1 MISANKFLN
10 ILKQHGYNFFTGV
23 ACSYL
28 TELINL
34 IEADEQITYVAATN
48 EGDAVATAAGAYLAG
63 HKPVVFM
70 QNSVLGNAVN
80 PITSLLKTFDIPLLF
95 LITHRGDPEQAAD
108 QPQHQLMGAIMMQ
121 LLSAMQVH
129 YQPLTAGM
137 DDSTTAATITSAID
151 SVEQQQQSFALI
163 IKKGC
168 FDNKAGTADELDTE
182 PVKHQRHDV
191 LTFIQQQFDPKKS
204 IILATTGY
212 TGRELYALNDSPHQF
227 YMVGSM
233 GCVSSLGLGI
243 ALKQPHKKIIVI
255 DGDGAAM
262 MRMGAMATIGHYHPS
277 NLLHILLD
285 NGSYESTGG
294 QTTVADSINFASI
307 ARGCGYNSVY
317 SAHDY
322 QPAISEWKQGLRFV
336 YIKTVTHKGKLDYP
350 RPTITPPQVAQR
362 IKKLLTAQELHHEI
376 T

>member
-1 MISANKFLN
+1 MIEAHTFLKT
-10 ILKQHGYNFFTGV
+10 LKQHGYNFFTGV

-34 IEADEQITYVAATN
+34 LEADPDITYIAATN
-48 EGDAVATAAGAYLAG
+48 EGDAIATAAGAYLARQ
-63 HKPVVFM
+63 KPVVFM
-70 QNSVLGNAVN
+70 QNSGLGNAVN
-80 PITSLLKTFDIPLLF
+80 PITSLLSTFDIPLLM
-95 LITHRGDPEQAAD
+95 LITHRGDPEQSAD
-108 QPQHQLMGAIMMQ
+108 QPQHQLMGQIMEQ
-121 LLSAMQVH
+121 LLAAMQVEQ
-129 YQPLTAGM
+129 YPLTPESNV
-137 DDSTTAATITSAID
+137 DTAINHAL
-151 SVEQQQQSFALI
+151 EQTERQRRSLAFI

-168 FDNKAGTADELDTE
+168 FDNKAGVQDDLESQS
-182 PVKHQRHDV
+182 QRHERRDV
-191 LTFIQQQFDPKKS
+191 LAFIQQQFDPAES

-212 TGRELYALNDSPHQF
+212 SGRELYALNDLSHQF

-243 ALKQPHKKIIVI
+243 ALNQPHKKVIVI

-307 ARGCGYNSVY
+307 ARGCGYDSVHSDHNY
-317 SAHDY
+317 HT
-322 QPAISEWKQGLRFV
+322 AISQWQKGLRFV
-336 YIKTVTHKGKLDYP
+336 YIKTLTHKSKLDYP

-362 IKKLLTAQELHHEI
+362 IKQLLATQELHHE
-376 T
+376 TT